1 MTVKPWQQQRMQR
14 HQGMRIA
21 DPKATS
27 NDAHQS
33 ILDDSWND
41 EDTQPGMGTVVPPKQ
56 EKHMSAKPKEIE
68 RTNLMFVF
76 GRYRQGFN
84 LNLVV
89 SRDKGFKGV
98 TRTEPRF
105 KMLNIGDEFPII
117 ISEGKTSIIG
127 EVYEIELRTFD
138 FMDKLEECPST
149 QGREI
154 ISLENGMRAH
164 MYLIPKY
171 KAPQREEEIA
181 SGDWIE
187 WKRNE
192 RAREKDKKEK
202 FLSMMAKG
210 KAEAARRRVL
220 EEEQA
225 ALAAAQGEE
234 WRARIKAAGNPT
246 NHAGRLWDPVRGK
259 WDVVPPSNDVKVQR
273 DVTLYS
279 GKNGKKVIHVSD
291 VDMDSLRARL
301 ASDGHNIPSSDASV
315 RAKSMALYGMW
326 FEIE

>member
-1 MTVKPWQQQRMQR
+1 MTVKPWQQQRVQR
-14 HQGMRIA
+14 HQGIQIA
-21 DPKATS
+21 DPKA
-27 NDAHQS
+27 DVHPS
-33 ILDDSWND
+33 IYDDSWND
-41 EDTQPGMGTVVPPKQ
+41 EDTQPGMGTVVSPKQ
-56 EKHMSAKPKEIE
+56 EKHMSAKPKEME

-89 SRDKGFKGV
+89 ARDKGFRGV
-98 TRTEPRF
+98 TRTEPKF

-154 ISLENGMRAH
+154 VSLENGLRAH
-164 MYLIPKY
+164 MYVIPKL
-171 KAPQREEEIA
+171 KAPQREEEIP

-187 WKRNE
+187 WKRSE
-192 RAREKDKKEK
+192 RTREKDKKEK

-220 EEEQA
+220 EEEEQA
-225 ALAAAQGEE
+225 AIAAAQREE

-246 NHAGRLWDPVRGK
+246 DHPGRLWDPIRGK
-259 WDVVPPSNDVKVQR
+259 WETVPPSNDVKVQR

-279 GKNGKKVIHVSD
+279 GKNGKKTIHVSD
-291 VDMDSLRARL
+291 VDMSSLRARL
-301 ASDGHNIPSSDASV
+301 EYDGHIVPLSDASV

-326 FEIE
+326 FEVD